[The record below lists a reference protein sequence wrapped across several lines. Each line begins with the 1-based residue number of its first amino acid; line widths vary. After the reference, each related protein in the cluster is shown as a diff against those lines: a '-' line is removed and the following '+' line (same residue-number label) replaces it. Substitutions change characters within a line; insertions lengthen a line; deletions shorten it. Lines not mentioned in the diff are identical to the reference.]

1 MVRPCG
7 NHAAYFPI
15 RVSSGLLAVP
25 RQDMSFE
32 GPPLFFCLL
41 AVNSPLGQEA
51 EGATMGNA
59 DRRMPGRY
67 GTIGFV
73 VYAVMSLASLLA
85 DATVREYGESTTVA
99 PGEARVRDIS
109 GFPPAPYV
117 ATSPFA
123 LSFAPKFEAPGES
136 WDVAFLRL
144 NLLVGSHR
152 AVYALDIGG
161 LGNFADYKMDGIGVA
176 GLFNSVGE
184 SDGAIHVAG
193 LFNFAAF
200 DYSGCQIS
208 GLYSCTEGSHF
219 GLQVGSANYAG
230 KLTGVQIGLFNSAET
245 LHGIQIGVVN
255 SNKSSPIRF
264 MPIINAAF

>member
-1 MVRPCG
+1 
-7 NHAAYFPI
+7 
-15 RVSSGLLAVP
+15 
-25 RQDMSFE
+25 
-32 GPPLFFCLL
+32 
-41 AVNSPLGQEA
+41 
-51 EGATMGNA
+51 MGNTV
-59 DRRMPGRY
+59 RRMTGRHVA
-67 GTIGFV
+67 IGMFAF
-73 VYAVMSLASLLA
+73 AVMSVTSAAA
-85 DATVREYGESTTVA
+85 DFAVREYDESATVA
-99 PGEARVRDIS
+99 PGEAKVRDIS

-123 LSFAPKFEAPGES
+123 LSFAPKFEVPDES
-136 WDVAFLRL
+136 WDVVFLRL

-200 DYSGCQIS
+200 DFAGCQIS
-208 GLYSCTEGSHF
+208 GLYSCTEGSHL
-219 GLQVGSANYAG
+219 GLQIGTANYAG
-230 KLTGVQIGLFNSAET
+230 KLTGVQLGLFNSAET

-255 SNKSSPIRF
+255 FNKSSPIRF
-264 MPIINAAF
+264 MPIINAAL

>member
-1 MVRPCG
+1 
-7 NHAAYFPI
+7 
-15 RVSSGLLAVP
+15 
-25 RQDMSFE
+25 
-32 GPPLFFCLL
+32 
-41 AVNSPLGQEA
+41 
-51 EGATMGNA
+51 MGNA

-85 DATVREYGESTTVA
+85 DATVREYGESATVA
-99 PGEARVRDIS
+99 PGEAKVRDIS

-123 LSFAPKFEAPGES
+123 LSFAPKFEVPGES
-136 WDVAFLRL
+136 WDVVMLRL
-144 NLLVGSHR
+144 NILVGSHR

-193 LFNFAAF
+193 IFNFAAF
-200 DYSGCQIS
+200 DFSGCQIS
-208 GLYSCTEGSHF
+208 GVYSCTEGSHCGF
-219 GLQVGSANYAG
+219 QIGCGNYAG
-230 KLTGVQIGLFNSAET
+230 KLTGLQIGLFNYAER
-245 LHGIQIGVVN
+245 LNGVQFGLVN
-255 SNKSSPIRF
+255 VNRSSPVTF
-264 MPIINAAF
+264 LPIANAAF